1 MARSNRSKVI
11 EISQKTRRKVM
22 ERQDGLSITGRS
34 LGNGVNY
41 HHIVSKGSEGV
52 GYEFNVIAL
61 TPDEHIEYHR
71 GSSILTEHKGKLN
84 RKEFDQFIDDYM
96 KQIYSNWSR
105 DKCKYVPGW
114 TEEDYLKV
122 IKGEK

>member
-1 MARSNRSKVI
+1 
-11 EISQKTRRKVM
+11 M

-61 TPDEHIEYHR
+61 TPDEHIAYHR
-71 GSSILTEHKGKLN
+71 GSAVLTEFKTIRN

-96 KQIYSNWSR
+96 KNFYPNWSR
-105 DKCKYVPGW
+105 SKCKYVPGW
-114 TEEDYLKV
+114 SEEDYIKE